1 MLGDMVPI
9 ATENHRMVELFN
21 LNRRVDVVDVSCL
34 VEYTTHLHK
43 IGRTDRNVNAVI
55 DACEKAHAYIAN
67 SGLPRQL
74 DLLRIINWSIPKKKV
89 TMPEFGVGYPVGLVV
104 WAHQDR
110 LPWWPAVV
118 VNRKQREQHL
128 VMEPGETVPRE
139 ADTNRMVEFFHLN
152 QRVAVLQVKRLV
164 EYATHMKKISSAGV
178 HINDIINACYEARAY
193 ITDKGLPGQQD
204 LVQAPNFNL
213 PKNLAVMPAFGVGFA
228 VGLVVWA
235 RLVGFPWWP
244 AVVVDRKEHPE
255 METGGTLPIA
265 AESSRMVELFKDT
278 HTARLRGGS

>member
-1 MLGDMVPI
+1 MVASCRCQSQVARATPCHGARGDSAARSGHQP
-9 ATENHRMVELFN
+9 HG
-21 LNRRVDVVDVSCL
+21 RV
-34 VEYTTHLHK
+34 
-43 IGRTDRNVNAVI
+43 
-55 DACEKAHAYIAN
+55 
-67 SGLPRQL
+67 
-74 DLLRIINWSIPKKKV
+74 
-89 TMPEFGVGYPVGLVV
+89 
-104 WAHQDR
+104 
-110 LPWWPAVV
+110 
-118 VNRKQREQHL
+118 
-128 VMEPGETVPRE
+128 
-139 ADTNRMVEFFHLN
+139 FHLN

-265 AESSRMVELFKDT
+265 AESSRVVELFKDT